1 MSFDRKRTSA
11 FIVIEIILIFV
22 LKRIMVTALAVNF
35 LFGDEYSAVSIFDL
49 CFYNTGA
56 FNTMLPAI
64 PENALVIGK
73 KSEIVNIRE
82 NSVILC
88 SIGGR
93 DVIIRVR
100 QILEEEGKKYYIV
113 KFDMTSSEETFQ
125 ISSDAVKAKIL
136 WQINGSALC
145 VDFMTST
152 FGIIIMIIIPF
163 IAIIA
168 AFAALILNI
177 RRILCLV

>member
-1 MSFDRKRTSA
+1 MSYVGKRTSA
-11 FIVIEIILIFV
+11 FVLIEIILIFV
-22 LKRIMVTALAVNF
+22 LERTMVTALAVNV
-35 LFGDEYSAVSIFDL
+35 LFGDKNSVVSISDL

-56 FNTMLPAI
+56 VTMLPAI

-93 DVIIRVR
+93 DVIIRVK
-100 QILEEEGKKYYIV
+100 QILEEEGRKYYIV
-113 KFDMTSSEETFQ
+113 KFDTYSSEKTFQ
-125 ISSDAVKAKIL
+125 IGSEAVIAKL
-136 WQINGSALC
+136 VWQINGSALR

-152 FGIIIMIIIPF
+152 SGKIIMIIIPF
-163 IAIIA
+163 IIIIA
-168 AFAALILNI
+168 ILKALILNI